1 MRIISLINLI
11 AFFVVFGVYISFIDS
26 LIEGST
32 LLKSFIFC
40 IVVYVLHELS
50 ERIQRRFGILEKRID
65 RQLSVMIVFSL
76 FFIVLLID
84 F

>member
-11 AFFVVFGVYISFIDS
+11 AFFVVFYVYISFIDS
-26 LIEGST
+26 LIQGNT
-32 LLKSFIFC
+32 LLKSFIFG
-40 IVVYVLHELS
+40 IIVYVLLYLS
-50 ERIQRRFGILEKRID
+50 ERIQKRFGFLEKRID